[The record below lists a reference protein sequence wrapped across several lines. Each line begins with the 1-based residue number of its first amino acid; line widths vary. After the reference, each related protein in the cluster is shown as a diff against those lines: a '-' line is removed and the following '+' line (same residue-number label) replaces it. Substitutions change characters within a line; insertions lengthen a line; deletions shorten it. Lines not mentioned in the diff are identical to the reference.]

1 MRSFRTKTKPTCMFH
16 LSAPT
21 SGTFFLSLLL
31 GGLGVAAK
39 LHYIPAL
46 VPYAFWLVCAGL
58 VVLLLGNLLRSL

>member
-1 MRSFRTKTKPTCMFH
+1 MFH

-58 VVLLLGNLLRSL
+58 VVLLLGNLLKSL

>member
-1 MRSFRTKTKPTCMFH
+1 MFN
-16 LSAPT
+16 LSPPT
-21 SGTFFLSLLL
+21 SGMFFLSLLL

-58 VVLLLGNLLRSL
+58 VVLLIGNLFKGL

>member
-1 MRSFRTKTKPTCMFH
+1 MFN
-16 LSAPT
+16 LSAPST
-21 SGTFFLSLLL
+21 GTYFLSMLL

-58 VVLLLGNLLRSL
+58 VVLLLGNLFKSL